1 MDICHYFIRTFIN
14 SWRFN
19 LMMAKYTVALAVKD
33 SVMTFVEMSSEEIT
47 DYVETNNAYLFI
59 DNREATHISGC
70 HCQSKIEIICVGSLT
85 CDFQEVTLH
94 KPYREIVNK
103 RMSTRETSNAIKNY
117 WVIMDNVLVAQTSPN
132 LNLTNGTAVEIFD
145 YPPQQGIV
153 IQSPN
158 LAVGAMFPT
167 FFPSGQRLISGTYSI
182 AEIETM
188 VTGESKA
195 IAVDGE
201 FVTYPTITVDL
212 HEQSRFAF
220 SPPLGHGC
228 ESLECQRCGGV
239 YRKDVRQVTSF
250 LLESGRSNEGCWSDQ
265 QLHLLGI
272 AEGLSPLENHEIMQS
287 RVGEYI
293 TAGNY
298 ERFIDLKNAHL

>member
-1 MDICHYFIRTFIN
+1 
-14 SWRFN
+14 
-19 LMMAKYTVALAVKD
+19 MMVKYTVSLAEKD
-33 SVMTFVEMSSEEIT
+33 SVMAFVEMSPEEIT

-59 DNREATHISGC
+59 DNREVTQISGC

-94 KPYREIVNK
+94 KPYDEIINK
-103 RMSTRETSNAIKNY
+103 RMSTGETRNAIKNY
-117 WVIMDNVLVAQTSPN
+117 WVFLDNSLVAQTSPN

-158 LAVGAMFPT
+158 LAVGAMFST
-167 FFPSGQRLISGTYSI
+167 SFPSVGPLISGTYSC

-188 VTGESKA
+188 ITGESQA

-220 SPPLGHGC
+220 GWPAGHGC
-228 ESLECQRCGGV
+228 ESLECECGGV
-239 YRKDVRQVTSF
+239 YRKDVRQVTRYLF
-250 LLESGRSNEGCWSDQ
+250 EKGKSNEGCWSDQ

-287 RVGEYI
+287 RVGQLI